1 MEATGLKGGHGHE
14 KDEVR
19 KMSRLAIITAR
30 GGSKR
35 IPKKNIRDFCGKP
48 ILAYSIEAALS
59 SRLFDH
65 VMVSTDDTEIA
76 EIAKK
81 YGAEV
86 PFFRSEATSGDF
98 ATTNDVLAEV
108 LAEYGKRDMHF
119 DMACCIYPTAP
130 FVTAEKLKAAV
141 EQLEASDADTLIPV
155 VSFSYPPQRAMV
167 VEQERLVFKYPEYLD
182 SRSQDLQT
190 HYHDVGQF
198 YVFRTDRFAVNKKL
212 MVGNILPL
220 IVSELEVQDID
231 NLTDWK
237 IAEMKYRLM
246 TEEK

>member
-1 MEATGLKGGHGHE
+1 
-14 KDEVR
+14 
-19 KMSRLAIITAR
+19 MSRLAIITAR

-86 PFFRSEATSGDF
+86 PIFRSEATSGDF

-108 LAEYGKRDMHF
+108 LAEYEKRDMHF
-119 DMACCIYPTAP
+119 DVA
-130 FVTAEKLKAAV
+130 
-141 EQLEASDADTLIPV
+141 
-155 VSFSYPPQRAMV
+155 
-167 VEQERLVFKYPEYLD
+167 
-182 SRSQDLQT
+182 
-190 HYHDVGQF
+190 
-198 YVFRTDRFAVNKKL
+198 
-212 MVGNILPL
+212 
-220 IVSELEVQDID
+220 
-231 NLTDWK
+231 
-237 IAEMKYRLM
+237 
-246 TEEK
+246 

>member
-1 MEATGLKGGHGHE
+1 
-14 KDEVR
+14 
-19 KMSRLAIITAR
+19 MSRLAIITAR

-35 IPKKNIRDFCGKP
+35 IPKKNIREFCGKP
-48 ILAYSIEAALS
+48 ILAYSIEAALAS
-59 SRLFDH
+59 GLFDH
-65 VMVSTDDTEIA
+65 VMVSTDDEEIA
-76 EIAKK
+76 QIAEE

-108 LAEYGKRDMHF
+108 LAEYEKRGMHF
-119 DMACCIYPTAP
+119 GIACCIYPTAP
-130 FVTAEKLKAAV
+130 FVTAQKLTNAV

-167 VEQERLVFKYPEYLD
+167 VEQGRLVFKYPEYLD
-182 SRSQDLQT
+182 SRSQDLQP

-198 YVFRTDRFAVNKKL
+198 YVFRTERFAVNQKL

-220 IVSELEVQDID
+220 VVSELEVQDID